1 MWILVL
7 TKDNQEVVDYVEC
20 LKKPRKLV
28 FTISNVMSKKGP
40 VGKIHLLTWA
50 GTIVTVIM
58 MGEDSL
64 CMILETCTSES
75 NQCILLA

>member
-1 MWILVL
+1 ML
-7 TKDNQEVVDYVEC
+7 NA

-28 FTISNVMSKKGP
+28 FTISNVMSKKDP

-64 CMILETCTSES
+64 CMILDTCTSES
-75 NQCILLA
+75 NQNVFY